1 MNMEETEVGRVR
13 KKLKRLMDKKHED
26 HVKAKSV
33 ASVVTAVMKKG
44 QAGGGDAGE
53 QTQQTIELGSV
64 KEEETSDVRKT
75 DGAEDDLETGVATL
89 TLSSTDEVDGVN
101 VGGEAIVSAM
111 PLPTEESAGV
121 LPKLGL
127 RRGSF
132 YKKLM
137 E

>member
-1 MNMEETEVGRVR
+1 
-13 KKLKRLMDKKHED
+13 
-26 HVKAKSV
+26 
-33 ASVVTAVMKKG
+33 MKKG